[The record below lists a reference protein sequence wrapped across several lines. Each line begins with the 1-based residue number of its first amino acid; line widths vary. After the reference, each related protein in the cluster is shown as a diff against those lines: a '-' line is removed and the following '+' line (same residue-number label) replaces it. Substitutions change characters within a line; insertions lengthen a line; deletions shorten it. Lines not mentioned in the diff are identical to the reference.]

1 MYTISKETWNTKTM
15 VKVSVLGVISFILM
29 FFDFPLPWLA
39 PTFMKIDISD
49 LPSLIGAF
57 AIGPMA
63 GVIVQFLKNLLN
75 VLIEGTTTAGVG
87 ELANFVVGAI
97 FAFTA
102 GIVYHRKKTFNR
114 AVIGLILGTIAMTIV
129 ITLANY
135 FVMFPLYAKLMGLEM
150 QVFIDMGKAINKNIT
165 DLRSLMLMSVVP
177 FNLLK
182 GILETAITLLI
193 YKEYRRYLKIKNL

>member
-1 MYTISKETWNTKTM
+1 VYTISKETWNTKTM

-165 DLRSLMLMSVVP
+165 DLRSLMLLSVVP

-193 YKEYRRYLKIKNL
+193 YKRVSPILKK

>member
-57 AIGPMA
+57 AIGPMS

-165 DLRSLMLMSVVP
+165 DLRSLMLLSVVP

-193 YKEYRRYLKIKNL
+193 YKRVSPILKK